1 MSAFKTVMR
10 YLLAFFFVAAGLNH
24 FFNPEFYIKIMPP
37 YLPWPVFLQYLAGAL
52 EIVLGAMLLIR
63 YFTKIAAWGLIG
75 LLIAVFP
82 ANIHMALNPHLYAE
96 LAPIAYWIRL
106 PFQFLFI
113 AWAWWF
119 TRKDVE
125 VAEDLNQQ

>member
-10 YLLAFFFVAAGLNH
+10 YLMAFFFVAAGLNH

-37 YLPWPVFLQYLAGAL
+37 YLPWPVFLQYLAGAF

-63 YFTKIAAWGLIG
+63 HFTKIAAWGLIG

-125 VAEDLNQQ
+125 VAEDLNKR

>member
-10 YLLAFFFVAAGLNH
+10 YLMAFFFVAAGLNH

-119 TRKDVE
+119 TRNDVE

>member
-10 YLLAFFFVAAGLNH
+10 YLMAFFFVAAGLNH

-37 YLPWPVFLQYLAGAL
+37 YLPWPVFLQYLAGAF

-63 YFTKIAAWGLIG
+63 HFTKIAAWGLIV

-82 ANIHMALNPHLYAE
+82 ANIHMALNPHLYPE
-96 LAPIAYWIRL
+96 MAPIAYWIRL

-113 AWAWWF
+113 AWAWWL
-119 TRKDVE
+119 TRKDIE
-125 VAEDLNQQ
+125 VAENLNKQ

>member
-1 MSAFKTVMR
+1 MSALKPVMR
-10 YLLAFFFVAAGLNH
+10 YLMAFFFVAAGLNH

-82 ANIHMALNPHLYAE
+82 ANIHMALNPHLYPV

-113 AWAWWF
+113 AWAWWL
-119 TRKDVE
+119 TRKDIE
-125 VAEDLNQQ
+125 VAENLNKQ